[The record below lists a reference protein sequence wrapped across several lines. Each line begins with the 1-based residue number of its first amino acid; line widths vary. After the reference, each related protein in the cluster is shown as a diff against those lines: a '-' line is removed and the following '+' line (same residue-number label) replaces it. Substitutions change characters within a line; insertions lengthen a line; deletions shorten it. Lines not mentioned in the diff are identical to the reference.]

1 VAAIAS
7 RRIGGAIMKI
17 AFVGGFAFSPK
28 GTIQS
33 RAFPLAV
40 ELVHQGHEV
49 DIFLPP
55 YDNLKDSG
63 KQWTQEGVRISNV
76 TVSPSPLS
84 YPPALAS
91 LLRNVEAFGPDLVH
105 IFKPKGFSG
114 AAGTYL
120 LLRRKYPVVVDCDDW
135 EGWGGWNEGK
145 SYPWL
150 AKEYIDLQEQ
160 WMMRSAPALT
170 VASRV
175 LQERALTAR
184 SNATDVYYVPNCGA
198 SRGKVA
204 AQAFARSRSQLE
216 TRRALGLPD
225 EGVFVLYSGHF
236 ERNEDATFF
245 CRAAASVADRNRAGI
260 VFTGEGP
267 LLPVVRR
274 FFLSP
279 NNPKV
284 YFFPQLAYEKF
295 VQLVW
300 ACDVAAF
307 PYPDDLVHR
316 AKCSARILDY
326 MAMEKP
332 VLTSAVGQNREYIV
346 DGESGL
352 LAAASDEQAF
362 AGGLDLLLKD
372 PDLRARLGKNAAER
386 IRQKFTWNTGALQ
399 QCLAAYRHVSPPP
412 QLACTAG
419 F

>member
-1 VAAIAS
+1 MAAIAP
-7 RRIGGAIMKI
+7 RRVGGAIVRI

-40 ELVHQGHEV
+40 ELAHQGHDV
-49 DIFLPP
+49 NIFLPP

-63 KQWTQEGVRISNV
+63 KQWMQEGVRISNV
-76 TVSPSPLS
+76 NVGPSPLS

-91 LLRNVEAFGPDLVH
+91 LVRRVNAFNPDLVH
-105 IFKPKGFSG
+105 IFKPKGFAG

-120 LLRRKYPVVVDCDDW
+120 LFKNDYPVVLDCDDW

-150 AKEYIDLQEQ
+150 AKEYIDLQEH
-160 WMMRSAPALT
+160 WMMRSAPVLT
-170 VASRV
+170 VASRA
-175 LQERALTAR
+175 LQKRASKVRKSA
-184 SNATDVYYVPNCGA
+184 ADVYYVPNCGV
-198 SRGKVA
+198 SRGRLA
-204 AQAFARSRSQLE
+204 AQALARSRSQVE

-225 EGVFVLYSGHF
+225 EGAFIFYSGHF
-236 ERNEDATFF
+236 EKSEDATFF
-245 CRAAASVADRNRAGI
+245 CRAAAGVAQRNRAGI
-260 VFTGEGP
+260 VFVGEGP
-267 LLPVVRR
+267 TLSVVRR

-279 NNPKV
+279 NNAKA
-284 YFFPQLAYEKF
+284 YFFPQMDYERF

-300 ACDVAAF
+300 ACDIAAF
-307 PYPDDLVHR
+307 PYPDDPVHR

-326 MAMEKP
+326 MAMGKP
-332 VLTSAVGQNREYIV
+332 VLTSAVGQNCEYIV

-352 LAAASDEQAF
+352 LTAADDEQDF
-362 AGGLDLLLKD
+362 AAGLDRLLKD

-386 IRQKFTWNTGALQ
+386 VRQHFNWNAEPLQ
-399 QCLAAYRHVSPPP
+399 QCLAAYRHVSAPP
-412 QLACTAG
+412 QLARTAG

>member
-1 VAAIAS
+1 M
-7 RRIGGAIMKI
+7 RI

-49 DIFLPP
+49 NIFLPP

-63 KQWTQEGVRISNV
+63 KQWMQEGVRISNV
-76 TVSPSPLS
+76 TVGPSPLS
-84 YPPALAS
+84 YPPALAN
-91 LLRNVEAFGPDLVH
+91 LLRSVDALEPDLVH
-105 IFKPKGFSG
+105 IFKPKGFAG

-120 LLRRKYPVVVDCDDW
+120 LLKRKYPVVVDCDDW

-150 AKEYIDLQEQ
+150 AKEYIDLQEH

-170 VASRV
+170 VASRA
-175 LQERALTAR
+175 LQERASKAR
-184 SNATDVYYVPNCGA
+184 KGASDVYYVPNCGA
-198 SRGKVA
+198 SRGNLA
-204 AQAFARSRSQLE
+204 AQAFARSRPQLE

-225 EGVFVLYSGHF
+225 EGVLILYSGHF
-236 ERNEDATFF
+236 ERNEDAIFF
-245 CRAAASVADRNRAGI
+245 CRAAAAVAQQNKAGI
-260 VFTGEGP
+260 VFVGEGP

-279 NNPKV
+279 NHAKA
-284 YFFPQLAYEKF
+284 YFFPQLDYEKF
-295 VQLVW
+295 VELVW
-300 ACDVAAF
+300 ACDIAAF
-307 PYPDDLVHR
+307 PYPDDPVHR

-352 LAAASDEQAF
+352 LAAASDEHAF
-362 AGGLDLLLKD
+362 AAGLEFLLKD
-372 PDLRARLGKNAAER
+372 PDLRMRLGRNAAER
-386 IRQKFTWNTGALQ
+386 IRHKFNWNAEPLQ
-399 QCLAAYRHVSPPP
+399 QCLAAYRHVSRLP
-412 QLACTAG
+412 QLKRTVG